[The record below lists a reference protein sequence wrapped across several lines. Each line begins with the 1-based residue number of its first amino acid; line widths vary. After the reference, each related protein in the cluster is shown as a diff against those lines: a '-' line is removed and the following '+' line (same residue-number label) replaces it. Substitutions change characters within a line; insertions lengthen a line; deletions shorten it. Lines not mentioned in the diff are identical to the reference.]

1 MHLCRGR
8 LLLLARVLQ
17 RNRTSG
23 QDREI
28 QKEVYYKGL
37 VRAIMEAEESHDLPS
52 AGWTVQ
58 VRRLYSQGSRWWK
71 SPSAGRRPCSSPA
84 ERVCSLSRPVI
95 LFRLSGLG
103 GANPPWGGMACFPQS
118 PGNTLTDTPTDNV
131 TKYLGPLVVRSRGH
145 LQSTFTVT
153 EVAGVG
159 LGALWENSTAV
170 GLPSLASLICEMG
183 WWHLPHGVVG

>member
-1 MHLCRGR
+1 MVEVSIRGQET
-8 LLLLARVLQ
+8 VFQ
-17 RNRTSG
+17 SG
-23 QDREI
+23 RESALPFSACPVGW
-28 QKEVYYKGL
+28 EVPTHPG
-37 VRAIMEAEESHDLPS
+37 
-52 AGWTVQ
+52 
-58 VRRLYSQGSRWWK
+58 
-71 SPSAGRRPCSSPA
+71 
-84 ERVCSLSRPVI
+84 
-95 LFRLSGLG
+95 
-103 GANPPWGGMACFPQS
+103 GGMACFPQS
-118 PGNTLTDTPTDNV
+118 PGNTLTDIPTDNV